1 MFNINQYINFFYYK
15 TQLHKFLR
23 KYLDTKSKE
32 NVSHNQRDRT
42 YNDLLADEKEPINAP
57 SWTLNGYNGELQE
70 AVSIACE

>member
-1 MFNINQYINFFYYK
+1 
-15 TQLHKFLR
+15 LR

-42 YNDLLADEKEPINAP
+42 YSDLLADEKEPINAP